1 MWHTPA
7 PTVRATFTHTSVYAN
22 PPTAVCCTETCT
34 GTHLYSQHL
43 RLQVM
48 SGSDPLSPCFF
59 FRKCCVAFLNR
70 KCSFIT
76 SSQKMSHF
84 GNSFRIDV
92 KKNAFKHKKTS
103 RWTTQ
108 GAGLWC
114 DYRQMIVI
122 LREEWFF
129 FSFRVAFVKR
139 ISENKLWNGSLYL
152 FKIICAYYV
161 CYIIVIF
168 LF

>member
-1 MWHTPA
+1 MLTHRQLFVA
-7 PTVRATFTHTSVYAN
+7 QRHVRAHTYTHSTSGCRWCQALI
-22 PPTAVCCTETCT
+22 PSP
-34 GTHLYSQHL
+34 
-43 RLQVM
+43 
-48 SGSDPLSPCFF
+48 PCFF

-92 KKNAFKHKKTS
+92 IKNAFKHKKTS